1 MKTSLFTLIL
11 LLSLHS
17 TALSGKKTEPN
28 APVPA
33 PAFWPQDSTVT
44 VYFVRGLFTVEQQQI
59 LRRTLE
65 TWTAKANSKIRF
77 LYAGESSGLIDCVG
91 CLTLTRQELYAKG
104 QNRNA
109 AFNRL
114 RSDQTGHLISA
125 WIGFDSS
132 IRDSHKLKSL
142 LVQVLGA
149 ERQPRVGT
157 GRNSAMPARHR

>member
-11 LLSLHS
+11 LLFLHS
-17 TALSGKKTEPN
+17 TAFPGKKTTPGTST
-28 APVPA
+28 PA

-65 TWTAKANSKIRF
+65 TWATAEARSTVRF
-77 LYAGESSGLIDCVG
+77 LYAGETTGLIDCVG
-91 CLTLTRQELYAKG
+91 CLTLTRQEFHAKS
-104 QNRNA
+104 QKRNA

-114 RSDQTGHLISA
+114 RSDQTGRLISA

-132 IRDSHKLKSL
+132 IRDSQKLRSL
-142 LVQVLGA
+142 LIQVLGG
-149 ERQPRVGT
+149 ERLPRDGA
-157 GRNSAMPARHR
+157 RNSEMTAGRR